1 MSVQTGTRVRL
12 AELLRQPVTLFA
24 LLVLP
29 PVVIEVYGVAA
40 GSFPQLSTSGT
51 APATLGRLTGAVFA
65 VAFLAALVGLFQIV
79 SARDGDRRLTIAGLA
94 PTTLLA
100 TRLATTLL
108 VGVGGAVV
116 AILTV
121 SLRVDVAVPVLAGG
135 ALVIAGTIYGLLGI
149 VVGAVL
155 PRELDGSLALVF
167 LADFDTVVSSG
178 LVPVAGSVSVPV
190 FGAVSVTDV
199 APLAHPHELFTT
211 AVLDGTL
218 AEGHLLA
225 ALGWV
230 GGLLVVALVAYTHST
245 GTGWSA

>member
-12 AELLRQPVTLFA
+12 AELLRQPLTLLA
-24 LLVLP
+24 LFVLP

-40 GSFPQLSTSGT
+40 GSFPQLPTS
-51 APATLGRLTGAVFA
+51 ASEPATLGRLTGAVFA

-79 SARDGDRRLTIAGLA
+79 SARDGDRRLAIAGLA

-108 VGVGGAVV
+108 VGIGGAVV
-116 AILTV
+116 ALLTI
-121 SLRVDVAVPVLAGG
+121 SLRVDVAAPAIAAGALVLAGS
-135 ALVIAGTIYGLLGI
+135 IYGLLGI

-155 PRELDGSLALVF
+155 PRELDGSLVLVF

-178 LVPVAGSVSVPV
+178 LVPVAGSVSLPV
-190 FGAVSVTDV
+190 VGEVTVTDV
-199 APLAHPHELFTT
+199 APLAHPHELFRT

-218 AEGHLLA
+218 ADGHLVA

-230 GGLLVVALVAYTHST
+230 AALLAVAVLAYTHST
-245 GTGWSA
+245 GAGWSA